1 MTAQER
7 TRDIGAWG
15 EEMAARFLIQ
25 KGYEIV
31 GRNVNYHR
39 QGEIDI
45 VAWHPNIQG
54 LRTLCFIE
62 VKTRSG
68 ECGVAERATNGLK
81 VHKIMLAA
89 RKYVVD
95 KDISI
100 DSTPIQFEHVGVYK
114 KSGEKIEYTH
124 YVIPV

>member
-1 MTAQER
+1 MSAQVR
-7 TRDIGAWG
+7 TKDIGAWG
-15 EEMAARFLIQ
+15 EEMAARFLVQ

-31 GRNVNYHR
+31 DRNVNYHR

-68 ECGVAERATNGLK
+68 ERGVAERATNGLK

-100 DSTPIQFEHVGVYK
+100 DTTPMQFEHVGVYVK
-114 KSGEKIEYTH
+114 PSGEVECAH

>member
-1 MTAQER
+1 MMKPTTKE
-7 TRDIGAWG
+7 IGTWG
-15 EEMAARFLIQ
+15 EDMAARFLVQ
-25 KGYEIV
+25 KGYEIIE
-31 GRNVNYHR
+31 RNVNYHR

-45 VAWHPNIQG
+45 VAWHPNVQE

-68 ECGVAERATNGLK
+68 ESGVAERATDGLK

-89 RKYVVD
+89 RKYTVD
-95 KDISI
+95 KNIDI
-100 DSTPIQFEHVGVYK
+100 DRTPIQFEHVGVYK
-114 KSGEKIEYTH
+114 KQGGEVEYTH